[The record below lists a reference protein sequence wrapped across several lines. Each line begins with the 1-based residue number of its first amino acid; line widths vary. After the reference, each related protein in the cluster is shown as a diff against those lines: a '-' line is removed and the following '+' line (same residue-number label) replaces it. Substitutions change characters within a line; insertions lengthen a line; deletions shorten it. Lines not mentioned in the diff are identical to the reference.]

1 MFTKTARFYDALYS
15 FKDYAAAS
23 RQLTAIIRQECPD
36 ARTLLDVG
44 CGTGRHLEALAGEFE
59 VSGVDIEP
67 GLVAV
72 ARERNPGADI
82 RVADMTTLDTGRT
95 YDVVTC
101 LFSAIAYVETRERM
115 EASIAAMRRHLRPG
129 GVLIVEPWFA
139 PENYWEGHLTG
150 NFHDEPDLKI
160 SWIYVNRRE
169 EDVSVLDIYYTVGTP
184 AGVEQ
189 FREVHRMGL
198 FTRGEYE
205 HAIKQAGLACS
216 HDPKGLFDRGLYVG
230 TCPPAAG

>member
-15 FKDYAAAS
+15 FKDYEGAS
-23 RQLTAIIRQECPD
+23 RTLTKIIGEECPD

-44 CGTGRHLEALAGEFE
+44 CGTGRHLETLGRTFE
-59 VSGVDIEP
+59 VAGLDLDA

-72 ARERNPGADI
+72 ARERNPATDI
-82 RVADMTTLDTGRT
+82 RVADMTDFDTGRT

-115 EASIAAMRRHLRPG
+115 EQAIAAMARHVAPG
-129 GVLIVEPWFA
+129 GLLIVEPWFG
-139 PENYWEGHLTG
+139 PETYWEGHLTG

-160 SWIYVNRRE
+160 SWIYLNGRE
-169 EDVSVLDIYYTVGTP
+169 GDVSVLDIHYTVGTP

-198 FTRGEYE
+198 FRQDEYE
-205 HAIKQAGLACS
+205 AAFARNGLTCRY
-216 HDPKGLFDRGLYVG
+216 DPKGLFDRGLFIG
-230 TCPPAAG
+230 ARPHQR